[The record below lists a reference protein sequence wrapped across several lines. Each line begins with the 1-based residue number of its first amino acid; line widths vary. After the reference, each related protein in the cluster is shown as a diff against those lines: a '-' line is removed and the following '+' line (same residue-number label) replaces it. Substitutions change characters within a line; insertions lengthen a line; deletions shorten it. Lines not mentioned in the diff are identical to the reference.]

1 MMISKTE
8 DEQLRQI
15 AAKSP
20 HPGVHAGDLISKPAT
35 RRLVDAG
42 LVLNSGGSSAS
53 LGYLSIS
60 TEGRTLLRM
69 VDEINARQPG
79 GGGIGC

>member
-1 MMISKTE
+1 MMISKVE

-20 HPGVHAGDLISKPAT
+20 HPGVHAGDLISKPAA

-42 LVLNSGGSSAS
+42 LVLNSGGSASS
-53 LGYLSIS
+53 LGYLSLS
-60 TEGRTLLRM
+60 KEGATLLRM
-69 VDEINARQPG
+69 VDEINASQPRRSP
-79 GGGIGC
+79 

>member
-1 MMISKTE
+1 MMISKVE

-35 RRLVDAG
+35 RRLVEAG
-42 LVLNSGGSSAS
+42 LVHNSDGAPAS
-53 LGYLSIS
+53 LAYVTIS
-60 TEGRTLLRM
+60 KGGATLLRM
-69 VDEINARQPG
+69 VDEINASQRK
-79 GGGIGC
+79 

>member
-1 MMISKTE
+1 MFSRTE

-20 HPGVHAGDLISKPAT
+20 FPGVHAGDLISKPAA
-35 RRLVDAG
+35 RKLVEAG
-42 LVLNSGGSSAS
+42 LVENSGGSPAS

-60 TEGRTLLRM
+60 KTGSALLRA
-69 VDEINARQPG
+69 VDEINSR
-79 GGGIGC
+79 

>member
-1 MMISKTE
+1 MMISKIE

-35 RRLVDAG
+35 RKLVAAG
-42 LVLNSGGSSAS
+42 LVLNSGGSPSS

-60 TEGRTLLRM
+60 ETGAKLLRI
-69 VDEINARQPG
+69 VDEINNRTV
-79 GGGIGC
+79 